1 MSHPARSIS
10 LLAFALCLGG
20 TLAHAQ
26 NASVY
31 FGGGYATD
39 GTAGASTNLFTGAT
53 QNSPSLN
60 ASFGKI
66 GGDFMFSKRFGFG
79 AETDFAFSKENYLGF
94 NTRPIFYDFNGIYV
108 PFSGKYTRV
117 VPEISAGI
125 GGEKMTFSYTQTSC
139 DSLVGCSSSTTP
151 YEAANHFQLH
161 VGVALKLYATK
172 HLFVRPAFDYHYVP
186 NYIQYGSNSVPEFGA
201 AVGWSFGEH

>member
-1 MSHPARSIS
+1 MSHPTRSIS
-10 LLAFALCLGG
+10 MLAFALCLGG
-20 TLAHAQ
+20 TLAQAQ

-39 GTAGASTNLFTGAT
+39 GSAGASTNLFTGAT
-53 QNSPSLN
+53 QNSPTLN

-79 AETDFAFSKENYLGF
+79 AETDF
-94 NTRPIFYDFNGIYV
+94 DFNGIYV

-117 VPEISAGI
+117 VPEIQVGI

-161 VGVALKLYATK
+161 VGVAVKLYAAK
-172 HLFVRPAFDYHYVP
+172 HLFIRPAFDYHYVP
-186 NYIQYGSNSVPEFGA
+186 NYIQYANNSVPEFGA